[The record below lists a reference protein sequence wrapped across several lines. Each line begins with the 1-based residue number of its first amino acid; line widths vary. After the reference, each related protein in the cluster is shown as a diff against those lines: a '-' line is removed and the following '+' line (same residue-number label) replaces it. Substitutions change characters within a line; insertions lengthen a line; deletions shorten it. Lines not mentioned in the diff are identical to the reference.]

1 MNLQL
6 SFYSTYLTYFYR
18 TLSLKPFFLRVFS
31 LQPQIS
37 VILWVFLYK
46 MFSKNN
52 SNSDKA

>member
-18 TLSLKPFFLRVFS
+18 TLSFEPFFLRVFS
-31 LQPQIS
+31 IHPQIS
-37 VILWVFLYK
+37 VILWVVLYK